1 MFVVPGFQ
9 RLKAGGNS
17 LLWLKYA
24 SSIASLSLWM
34 LISWQHAYTWL
45 ILLWI
50 CTTTRASCPSHCTCD
65 KDQRGKHKTS
75 CLKGGMI
82 QLPTRE
88 LDPAVEILEIDAPAE
103 IPNSLTIS
111 PVFQHLKHLEELIVR
126 RSQLK
131 QLGMHSFWGV
141 PTIRVLDFT
150 FNNLTSVLDHNFR
163 GLLNLVELN
172 LDHNRI
178 SNLQSGVF
186 KHLTEL
192 RILSLRFNLL
202 VELVPRMF
210 MKLGKLHVLKLSGN
224 PFEELDPEA
233 FKDIPEVR
241 TLECRSCGL
250 PRINTQIYHLL
261 PYLNHLDLGNNRMQ
275 FLEADE
281 FTDLHKLHSLKLDGN
296 QFPVI
301 LENTFV
307 HQTQMKYLNVA
318 RNRLA
323 KITNTSF
330 RNLTSLQ
337 ELDISYNKLD
347 KLEPLA
353 MQHVAGT
360 LEKFSMSGNN
370 FNLLVIRDVLQT
382 LYKVNEL
389 HIAKMGIRE
398 LPEHFLPHTIRK
410 LNISCNNFTE
420 LTIEMLPKQINEL
433 DISHNKLKG
442 LSDRVIAK
450 LDTLKSVNLSSN
462 PWSCDLCHITPILLR
477 VNRTNLFKNS
487 ICDSPKY
494 LKGST
499 LTILQLADLTS
510 CKNSESG
517 NENKQSVLGT
527 NISTL
532 LVGVMCF
539 LVLLSFSVIYV
550 VYSCMRRRTLNMRE
564 IEKREREREI
574 ASLSDP
580 VAVFSKDNITFK
592 FPLDLTDNKVSVC
605 TIDDIK
611 RHSQTSCIPNGTVI

>member
-1 MFVVPGFQ
+1 
-9 RLKAGGNS
+9 
-17 LLWLKYA
+17 
-24 SSIASLSLWM
+24 M
-34 LISWQHAYTWL
+34 LISWHHALIWL

-50 CTTTRASCPSHCTCD
+50 CTTTSISCPSHCSCE

-75 CLKGGMI
+75 CLKGGMTD
-82 QLPTRE
+82 LPTKE
-88 LDPAVEILEIDAPAE
+88 LDLNVEVLEIDAPE
-103 IPNSLTIS
+103 DTPNTLTLS
-111 PVFQHLKHLEELIVR
+111 PVFQHLKHLEELTVK
-126 RSQLK
+126 RSRLK

-150 FNNLTSVLDHNFR
+150 FNNLTTLLDHNFR
-163 GLLNLVELN
+163 GLVNLVELN

-178 SNLQSGVF
+178 SDLQSGVF

-210 MKLGKLHVLKLSGN
+210 MKLGKLHVLRLSGN

-250 PRINTQIYHLL
+250 RRINTQIYHLL

-296 QFPVI
+296 QLPVI

-307 HQTQMKYLNVA
+307 HQTQLKYLNIA
-318 RNRLA
+318 KNRLA

-330 RNLTSLQ
+330 KNLTSLE

-353 MQHVAGT
+353 MQHVAST
-360 LEKFSMSGNN
+360 LQKFIMSGNN
-370 FNLLVIRDVLQT
+370 FNLLVIRDILQT

-389 HIAKMGIRE
+389 QMAQMNIKEI
-398 LPEHFLPHTIRK
+398 PENFLPSTIRK
-410 LNISCNNFTE
+410 LNISCNNLTE
-420 LTIEMLPKQINEL
+420 LGVEMLPQQIKII
-433 DISHNKLKG
+433 DVSHNRLKG
-442 LSDRVIAK
+442 LNDRVLAK
-450 LDTLKSVNLSSN
+450 LETLKSVNLSSN
-462 PWSCDLCHITPILLR
+462 PWSCDLCHITSILLR
-477 VNRTNLFKNS
+477 VNRTNMFWNS
-487 ICDSPKY
+487 TCDSPKY
-494 LKGST
+494 LKGSK
-499 LTILQLADLTS
+499 LTNLRLAALTS
-510 CKNSESG
+510 CENLESG
-517 NENKQSVLGT
+517 GENKQSVLGT
-527 NISTL
+527 DISTL
-532 LVGVMCF
+532 LVGVLCF

-550 VYSCMRRRTLNMRE
+550 VYSCMRRRTLNLRE
-564 IEKREREREI
+564 FEKREREREI

-580 VAVFSKDNITFK
+580 VAVFSKENITFK
-592 FPLDLTDNKVSVC
+592 FPLDLTENKVSVC

-611 RHSQTSCIPNGTVI
+611 RHTQTSCVPNGTVI